1 VDTHER
7 VRLFGGIAALHGV
20 LDAGP
25 ELFPDPVTSN
35 QHFDATQAEI
45 TLVPLAFGITPLQ
58 RPHRVQVEVR
68 YEPTLRDDNFCLP
81 AGLVWH
87 GAHYTG
93 GFLRLSAG
101 SDRYAADVP
110 VLLTFH
116 VFGAIFLV
124 GGVTTHLLW
133 RSMAGRATDDGQRA
147 LYQLA
152 WRIQVA
158 MVYVGSALLLIT
170 GILLWIGRFKF
181 FTGWLLLGVL
191 LFVAAMG
198 LDGALIS
205 RTIRPRR
212 RASSGEAGAI
222 AAAAHAESSATL
234 AAAAMTVQ
242 VVAWFLLVVVVFLM
256 VAKPF

>member
-1 VDTHER
+1 MHT
-7 VRLFGGIAALHGV
+7 IPAA
-20 LDAGP
+20 P
-25 ELFPDPVTSN
+25 
-35 QHFDATQAEI
+35 
-45 TLVPLAFGITPLQ
+45 
-58 RPHRVQVEVR
+58 
-68 YEPTLRDDNFCLP
+68 
-81 AGLVWH
+81 
-87 GAHYTG
+87 
-93 GFLRLSAG
+93 
-101 SDRYAADVP
+101 DRYAAGVP
-110 VLLTFH
+110 VLLTLH

-133 RSMAGRATDDGQRA
+133 RPMAGRAADVAQRA

-152 WRIQVA
+152 WRIQVM
-158 MVYVGSALLLIT
+158 MVYVGSALLLVT
-170 GILLWIGRFKF
+170 GILLWIGHFRL

-198 LDGALIS
+198 LDGAFLS

-212 RASSGEAGAI
+212 RAGTDDAGAI
-222 AAAAHAESSATL
+222 ATAAHAESSATL